1 MGATPGGITLRVRRT
16 KGGSVK
22 RSRLSIS
29 KILAVGAAVA
39 LLAGCGGP
47 KVGTVEGQA
56 APAAL
61 ALGDDGSASVGFGGD
76 GAAPAAVGDGG
87 STPAAVSGG
96 GGGTSAAVSGGGGGT
111 RAASSG
117 GSGAGVTQAA
127 TSGGSGGGTQAAA
140 SSGGSASQ
148 AALGGGGQKQAG
160 GQQQASVGGIAGL
173 ANKAIFGGNEQC
185 VPANGTPVA
194 LGNVSTLS
202 GVLGELFSPVVPALK
217 IFVASQNACGG
228 LNGHPIKLAIADD
241 QGDPSTA
248 VTQGRR
254 LVKEGIVAFLGNI
267 QVLTIDAMKS
277 VIEESGVPIIGGDLT
292 NNTWFT
298 NPLLFPQGSPPQ
310 SISYGYH
317 VAATEVFKKAKVG
330 NVYCLE
336 VPQACKEINTGFQEF
351 DKVFPTEVVYTQ
363 QISITSPDYTSQ
375 CIEAQKAGVEVM
387 AITNDAPTQ
396 NRWANSCA
404 KVGHKPNYVL
414 YPLGVGNEGQFLG
427 NPNLGNGYV
436 PMNHFPW
443 MAGTDKFPGNPAMQ
457 YYQRQVAKYNPGY
470 NAGGAASLGWQAG
483 ALLVAGS
490 HALPPADQPVKKEDF
505 LNGLYQF
512 KGQDWTTLGGLTG
525 PLVFTKGKNPFVK
538 YCLYGAQSN
547 AKNDGWA
554 RAITTLS
561 CTDQRA
567 PSDPN
572 QKPPA

>member
-1 MGATPGGITLRVRRT
+1 VSDAGGT
-16 KGGSVK
+16 S
-22 RSRLSIS
+22 
-29 KILAVGAAVA
+29 AV
-39 LLAGCGGP
+39 
-47 KVGTVEGQA
+47 
-56 APAAL
+56 
-61 ALGDDGSASVGFGGD
+61 
-76 GAAPAAVGDGG
+76 
-87 STPAAVSGG
+87 VSGG
-96 GGGTSAAVSGGGGGT
+96 GGGTSAAVSGGGGGSSAAVGGGGGGPKS
-111 RAASSG
+111 AASG
-117 GSGAGVTQAA
+117 GGA
-127 TSGGSGGGTQAAA
+127 GTQAAA
-140 SSGGSASQ
+140 TGGGSATQ
-148 AALGGGGQKQAG
+148 LAASGGGQKQGG
-160 GQQQASVGGIAGL
+160 GQAQAPVGGIAGL

-185 VPANGTPVA
+185 APANGTPVS

-310 SISYGYH
+310 AISYGYH
-317 VAATEVFKKAKVG
+317 VAANEIFKKTKVG

-336 VPQACKEINTGFQEF
+336 VPQACKEINTAFGEF
-351 DKVFPTEVVYTQ
+351 DAAFPTEVVYTQ

-490 HALPPADQPVKKEDF
+490 FALPPADQQVKKEDF

-561 CTDQRA
+561 CTDKRA

>member
-1 MGATPGGITLRVRRT
+1 MN
-16 KGGSVK
+16 

-29 KILAVGAAVA
+29 KVFAVSAAVA

-47 KVGTVEGQA
+47 KVDLAEGQA
-56 APAAL
+56 AAAGPVALSDDGTAAVAVGDGGATPEAVGDGGATPAAVSS
-61 ALGDDGSASVGFGGD
+61 AGSGTAVAASGGTAARTGASGGGSG
-76 GAAPAAVGDGG
+76 GAAPAA
-87 STPAAVSGG
+87 A
-96 GGGTSAAVSGGGGGT
+96 SAG
-111 RAASSG
+111 
-117 GSGAGVTQAA
+117 
-127 TSGGSGGGTQAAA
+127 AAA
-140 SSGGSASQ
+140 ARSAGSGGSATPAAATGGVPNQGGGPAQ
-148 AALGGGGQKQAG
+148 AAGGGGPEQ
-160 GQQQASVGGIAGL
+160 L
-173 ANKAIFGGNEQC
+173 AKKGIFGGNEQC
-185 VPANGTPVA
+185 APANGTPVS

-217 IFVASQNACGG
+217 TFVASQNACGG
-228 LNGHPIKLAIADD
+228 LNGHPVKLTIADD

-254 LVKEGIVAFLGNI
+254 LVKEGIQAFLGNI
-267 QVLTIDAMKS
+267 QVLTIDAMKT
-277 VIEESGVPIIGGDLT
+277 VIEESKVPIIGGDLT

-298 NPLLFPQGSPPQ
+298 TPLLFPQGSPPQ

-317 VAATEVFKKAKVG
+317 VAATEVFQKKKIG

-336 VPQACKEINTGFQEF
+336 VPQACKEINTAFGEF
-351 DKVFPTEVVYTQ
+351 DATFPTEVVYTQ

-414 YPLGVGNEGQFLG
+414 YPLGVGNEAQFLG

-457 YYQRQVAKYNPGY
+457 YYQRQVAKFNPGY

-483 ALLVAGS
+483 ALLVAAS
-490 HALPPADQPVKKEDF
+490 FALPPADQPVKTQDF
-505 LNGLYQF
+505 LKALYQF
-512 KGQDWTTLGGLTG
+512 KGQEWTTLGGLTG
-525 PLVFTKGKNPFVK
+525 PLVFTEGKNPFVK

-547 AKNDGWA
+547 ANNSGWA
-554 RAITTLS
+554 RAITNLS

>member
-1 MGATPGGITLRVRRT
+1 VTINIALALKASDGADKGVTPGAITMRGGRT

-22 RSRLSIS
+22 RSRLTIP
-29 KILAVGAAVA
+29 KLLAVSAAVA
-39 LLAGCGGP
+39 LLGTGCGGP
-47 KVGTVEGQA
+47 KVGTTESQA
-56 APAAL
+56 GAPGAV
-61 ALGDDGSASVGFGGD
+61 ALGDEATISAGVSAD
-76 GAAPAAVGDGG
+76 GA
-87 STPAAVSGG
+87 TPAAVSDA
-96 GGGTSAAVSGGGGGT
+96 GGTSAAVGGGGGT
-111 RAASSG
+111 KAAASG
-117 GSGAGVTQAA
+117 GGAGGAGGAGTQAA
-127 TSGGSGGGTQAAA
+127 GTGGGAATQAAA
-140 SSGGSASQ
+140 SGGS
-148 AALGGGGQKQAG
+148 QKQAG
-160 GQQQASVGGIAGL
+160 GQAQASVGGIAGL

-185 VPANGTPVA
+185 SPATGTPVS

-267 QVLTIDAMKS
+267 QVLTIDAMKT
-277 VIEESGVPIIGGDLT
+277 VVEESGVPIIGGDLT

-310 SISYGYH
+310 AISYGYH
-317 VAATEVFKKAKVG
+317 VAANEVFKKKKVG

-336 VPQACKEINTGFQEF
+336 VPQACKEINTAFGEF
-351 DKVFPTEVVYTQ
+351 DGAFPTEVVYTQ

-538 YCLYGAQSN
+538 YCLFGAQSN
-547 AKNDGWA
+547 AKNDGWE
-554 RAITTLS
+554 RAITSLS
-561 CTDQRA
+561 CTDKRS

-572 QKPPA
+572 QKAPA

>member
-1 MGATPGGITLRVRRT
+1 VN
-16 KGGSVK
+16 

-29 KILAVGAAVA
+29 KLLAVSAAVA
-39 LLAGCGGP
+39 LLASGCGGP

-56 APAAL
+56 GAPAAV
-61 ALGDDGSASVGFGGD
+61 ALGDDGSAPV
-76 GAAPAAVGDGG
+76 AVGDGG
-87 STPAAVSGG
+87 ATPAAVAGDGATSAAVSGG

-111 RAASSG
+111 K
-117 GSGAGVTQAA
+117 GSA
-127 TSGGSGGGTQAAA
+127 SGGGGGTKGSASGGGGGSTKGAASGGGGGGSTQAAA
-140 SSGGSASQ
+140 NGA
-148 AALGGGGQKQAG
+148 GQKQSAG
-160 GQQQASVGGIAGL
+160 QAQASVGGPAGL
-173 ANKAIFGGNEQC
+173 AQKAIFGGNEQC
-185 VPANGTPVA
+185 SPANGTPVS

-254 LVKEGIVAFLGNI
+254 LIKEGIVAFLGNI

-310 SISYGYH
+310 AISYGYH
-317 VAATEVFKKAKVG
+317 VAANEVFKKKKVG

-351 DKVFPTEVVYTQ
+351 DATFPTEVVYTQ

-404 KVGHKPNYVL
+404 KVGHKPDYVL

-490 HALPPADQPVKKEDF
+490 FALPPADQPVKTEDF

-572 QKPPA
+572 QKAPA

>member
-1 MGATPGGITLRVRRT
+1 M
-16 KGGSVK
+16 K

-29 KILAVGAAVA
+29 KLVAITAAATLVA
-39 LLAGCGGP
+39 SGCGGP
-47 KVGTVEGQA
+47 KVGTAESQA
-56 APAAL
+56 GAPAAV
-61 ALGDDGSASVGFGGD
+61 ASGDDGSTSSALSDDSAGLAAASDD
-76 GAAPAAVGDGG
+76 GSAPADASSGAGG
-87 STPAAVSGG
+87 SQAAVSGG
-96 GGGTSAAVSGGGGGT
+96 GGGAKS
-111 RAASSG
+111 
-117 GSGAGVTQAA
+117 
-127 TSGGSGGGTQAAA
+127 AAA
-140 SSGGSASQ
+140 SSGGSATQAAAPGGGQSQ
-148 AALGGGGQKQAG
+148 AAGQA
-160 GQQQASVGGIAGL
+160 QASTGGIAGL
-173 ANKAIFGGNEQC
+173 AQKAIFGGNEKC
-185 VPANGTPVA
+185 APANGTPVA
-194 LGNVSTLS
+194 VGNVSTLS

-217 IFVASQNACGG
+217 TFVASQNACGG
-228 LNGHPIKLAIADD
+228 LNGHPIKLTIADD

-254 LVKEGIVAFLGNI
+254 LVKEGILAFLGNI
-267 QVLTIDAMKS
+267 QVLTIDAMTS
-277 VIEESGVPIIGGDLT
+277 VVKESGVPIIGGDLT

-310 SISYGYH
+310 AISYGYH
-317 VAATEVFKKAKVG
+317 VAANELFKKKKVG

-336 VPQACKEINTGFQEF
+336 VPQACKEINTAFQEF
-351 DKVFPTEVVYTQ
+351 DATFPTEVVYTQ

-404 KVGHKPNYVL
+404 KVGHKPDYVL

-490 HALPPADQPVKKEDF
+490 HALPPADQPVKTADF
-505 LNGLYQF
+505 LTGLYQF

-525 PLVFTKGKNPFVK
+525 PLVFTQGKNPFVK
-538 YCLYGAQSN
+538 YCLFGAQSN
-547 AKNDGWA
+547 DNNSGWA
-554 RAITTLS
+554 RAVTTLS
-561 CTDQRA
+561 CTDQRS

-572 QKPPA
+572 QKAP

>member
-1 MGATPGGITLRVRRT
+1 MVAT
-16 KGGSVK
+16 
-22 RSRLSIS
+22 
-29 KILAVGAAVA
+29 
-39 LLAGCGGP
+39 GCGGP
-47 KVGTVEGQA
+47 KVGTTEGQA
-56 APAAL
+56 GGSAAVAP
-61 ALGDDGSASVGFGGD
+61 GDDGASSLVVGDEGATSADAGGGGATSAGAGG
-76 GAAPAAVGDGG
+76 GAA
-87 STPAAVSGG
+87 TPAAA
-96 GGGTSAAVSGGGGGT
+96 GGTSGASGASGGKS
-111 RAASSG
+111 AAGSSG
-117 GSGAGVTQAA
+117 
-127 TSGGSGGGTQAAA
+127 GGGTQAAA
-140 SSGGSASQ
+140 TGGGSGTKSAAASGGGSATQ
-148 AALGGGGQKQAG
+148 AAASGGGQSQAG
-160 GQQQASVGGIAGL
+160 GQAQAATGGIAGL
-173 ANKAIFGGNEQC
+173 AQKAIFGGNEKC
-185 VPANGTPVA
+185 APANGTPVS

-217 IFVASQNACGG
+217 IFVTSQNACGG
-228 LNGHPIKLAIADD
+228 LNGHPIKLTIADD

-254 LVKEGIVAFLGNI
+254 LVKEGILAFLGNI
-267 QVLTIDAMKS
+267 QVLTIDAMTS
-277 VIEESGVPIIGGDLT
+277 VVKESGVPIIGGDLT

-310 SISYGYH
+310 AISYGYH
-317 VAATEVFKKAKVG
+317 VAANELFKKKKVG

-336 VPQACKEINTGFQEF
+336 VPQACKEINTAFQEF
-351 DKVFPTEVVYTQ
+351 DATFPTEVVYTQ

-414 YPLGVGNEGQFLG
+414 YPLGVGNEAQFLG

-490 HALPPADQPVKKEDF
+490 FALPPADQPVKTADF
-505 LNGLYQF
+505 LTGLYQF

-525 PLVFTKGKNPFVK
+525 PLVFTQGKNPFVK
-538 YCLYGAQSN
+538 YCLFGAQSN
-547 AKNDGWA
+547 DNNSGWA
-554 RAITTLS
+554 RAITNLS
-561 CTDQRA
+561 CTDQRS

-572 QKPPA
+572 QKAP